1 MDLSFDWRWR
11 IIKKIYKDTWNKV
24 RNSLK
29 KEYDSK
35 HIYNKKFRKTKI
47 KSYGDEATDFRSKA
61 ISKGGSNYT
70 CLTVILIDFV
80 LKKDRELLS
89 ASISKRM

>member
-1 MDLSFDWRWR
+1 MDVSCDWRWR
-11 IIKKIYKDTWNKV
+11 IIKKIYKDILNKV

-35 HIYNKKFRKTKI
+35 VIYNKKLRKTKI
-47 KSYGDEATDFRSKA
+47 KSSGDEATDFRGKGMSKV
-61 ISKGGSNYT
+61 GSNYI

-89 ASISKRM
+89 ASIFKRT

>member
-1 MDLSFDWRWR
+1 MYLLIEDEELL
-11 IIKKIYKDTWNKV
+11 KKIYKDTWNKV

-35 HIYNKKFRKTKI
+35 LIYNKKLRKTKI
-47 KSYGDEATDFRSKA
+47 KSSGDEATDFCSKG
-61 ISKGGSNYT
+61 ISKVGSNYT
-70 CLTVILIDFV
+70 CFTVILIDFV

-89 ASISKRM
+89 ASIFKRI